1 MRLFIGIPLAAAMIR
16 ELSALSA
23 RLQGKDDGL
32 RWSAPTSWHVTLQ
45 FLGDT
50 EPAQYDCIVARLLEV
65 RFQPLSIGIE
75 SLGFFDRA
83 GVFFAGVLL
92 TPELVS
98 LQQAV
103 MAATN
108 RCGFVP
114 EERPYHPHITLA
126 RCKGKAGKRQ
136 LRALESRIHE
146 QPKFSGFVAKE
157 FLLYESVLGPAGS
170 RYIVK
175 ERLVS

>member
-1 MRLFIGIPLAAAMIR
+1 MRLFLGIPLAATMIG
-16 ELSALSA
+16 ELSGLSA
-23 RLQGKDDGL
+23 RLQAKDDGL
-32 RWSAPTSWHVTLQ
+32 RWSAPSSWHVTLQ
-45 FLGDT
+45 FLGTT
-50 EPAQYDCIVARLLEV
+50 EPAQYDCIVPRLLEV
-65 RFQPLSIGIE
+65 RFQPVPIRIE

-103 MAATN
+103 IAATS
-108 RCGFVP
+108 RCGFVS

-126 RCKGKAGKRQ
+126 RSKGKAGKRQ
-136 LRALESRIHE
+136 LRALENRIRE

-157 FLLYESVLGPAGS
+157 FLLYESILGPTGS
-170 RYIVK
+170 RYVEQ
-175 ERLVS
+175 ERFVS